1 MDLVH
6 EVTLLPD
13 CIYKEK
19 RKLSSKTENFEN
31 LCAMRI

>member
-6 EVTLLPD
+6 EVTLPD

-31 LCAMRI
+31 LCTMRI